1 MLSEFHVFL
10 FVNIE
15 KSPSEVNAIRDCQI
29 VRRLLQ
35 ECVRMLST
43 VISATTP
50 FSVRDI
56 LSADQEIDSMD
67 CYQNHPQTDIQI
79 NNQMQP
85 DYYGY
90 NVIPENAW
98 DMDKL
103 KEQSVGSYQGYGEM
117 NHVHQLSQV
126 VPPYQESPVIED
138 GECYLKSLISALYR
152 LFFMKTRL

>member
-1 MLSEFHVFL
+1 MLS
-10 FVNIE
+10 N
-15 KSPSEVNAIRDCQI
+15 
-29 VRRLLQ
+29 
-35 ECVRMLST
+35 

-67 CYQNHPQTDIQI
+67 CYQSHPHTDIQSQI
-79 NNQMQP
+79 NNPMQS

-90 NVIPENAW
+90 NVMPENSW
-98 DMDKL
+98 DMEKL
-103 KEQSVGSYQGYGEM
+103 KEQSVGGYQGYGEM

-138 GECYLKSLISALYR
+138 GEFR
-152 LFFMKTRL
+152 LFIYCF